1 MLPKARQDATG
12 NDKIKSKR
20 NIEKVNGKVE
30 YESQTAASDLY
41 RSHKKIKKLFTM
53 DKCQFCRETV
63 RAHWPQDPLPQI
75 PEDGDGV
82 WPSRGYLE
90 ALPDL
95 SESSTQILSMQV
107 NTAAKLQQGY
117 YQASIEILPEYLQ
130 VTPDM
135 DINLIRSSMDT
146 KFLVEFFRKLARPG
160 KVELI
165 KEAILRLQSLHVKEG
180 RSQQAKIAE
189 LKKKLDDLPLQIK
202 TLTEKNQQLKR
213 LL

>member
-1 MLPKARQDATG
+1 M
-12 NDKIKSKR
+12 
-20 NIEKVNGKVE
+20 
-30 YESQTAASDLY
+30 
-41 RSHKKIKKLFTM
+41 
-53 DKCQFCRETV
+53 

-95 SESSTQILSMQV
+95 SVSSTQILSMQV

-130 VTPDM
+130 VTPDL

-180 RSQQAKIAE
+180 RSQ
-189 LKKKLDDLPLQIK
+189 
-202 TLTEKNQQLKR
+202 
-213 LL
+213 